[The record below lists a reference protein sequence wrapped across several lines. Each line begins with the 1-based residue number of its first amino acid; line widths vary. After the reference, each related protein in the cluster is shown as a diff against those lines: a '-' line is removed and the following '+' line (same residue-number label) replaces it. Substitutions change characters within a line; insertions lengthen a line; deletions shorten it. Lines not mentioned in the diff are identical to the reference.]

1 MFVACTLAVVLTA
14 GVAVLAQDV
23 PATNSTTT
31 TTTTAARVFGPRGS
45 GEMA

>member
-31 TTTTAARVFGPRGS
+31 TTTAARVFGPRGS

>member
-1 MFVACTLAVVLTA
+1 MLCTLAVVLTA

-23 PATNSTTT
+23 PATTM
-31 TTTTAARVFGPRGS
+31 TTTAARVFGPRGS